1 MTIQDL
7 QVLKEKYE
15 QSLNEKLKERIFTET
30 EKIQLVTTIGNNFI
44 EIVNES
50 LRLTNFNIKA
60 SKTMNV
66 LLFSIVNEENKIA
79 NILFST
85 EEVSNNVVK
94 VNEVMVD
101 FLIDEDFLNKN
112 LCE

>member
-1 MTIQDL
+1 MTIQEL

-15 QSLNEKLKERIFTET
+15 KALNEKLTNRIFKES
-30 EKIQLVTTIGNNFI
+30 EKVEVVSIIGNNFV
-44 EIVNES
+44 EIVNND
-50 LRLTNFNIKA
+50 LQLKNFNIKA

-66 LLFSIVNEENKIA
+66 LLFTIINDDCKIA

-85 EEVSNNVVK
+85 EDISTNVIK
-94 VNEVMVD
+94 INEVMVD
-101 FLIDEDFLNKN
+101 FLIDEDFLNRN